1 MNNTELNSK
10 QRAKRSFAPSFAVT
24 LAGVVLMVIGL
35 FLPYITAVG
44 DTKDYIE
51 EHPHRIEVESMDVTA
66 DELERLPLISLNKL
80 ITGAYGEDEGLVESI
95 IIWIICGFLAIT
107 ALFAIFKKPIGVMIF
122 DLLIFGLLCFNN
134 FVLKEDCISDDRY
147 AWSIGYYL
155 LLFAAVV
162 TFVGAIWLLITK
174 RI

>member
-51 EHPHRIEVESMDVTA
+51 EHPDRIE
-66 DELERLPLISLNKL
+66 
-80 ITGAYGEDEGLVESI
+80 VESI

-174 RI
+174 MKEKRLARKAAAANPSES